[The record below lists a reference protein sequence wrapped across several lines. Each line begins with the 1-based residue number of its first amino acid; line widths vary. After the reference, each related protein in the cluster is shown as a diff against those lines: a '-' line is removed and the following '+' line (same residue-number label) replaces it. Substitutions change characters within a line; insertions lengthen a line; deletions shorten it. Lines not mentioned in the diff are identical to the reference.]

1 MRHPVVV
8 RVGLTI
14 AIMSPALLVVVLAC
28 SEAAPRH
35 AETAQASATVALL
48 DAPDESFV
56 RGPVTIN
63 YRSIGTG
70 DPILFVHGYGDN
82 LKMWAGLADSLA
94 TQHRVIA
101 MDTRG
106 FGRSSKPAGV
116 ASYGQAMVDDMVA
129 LLDHIGAGKA
139 HVVGYSMG
147 ALLAAELALG
157 HPDRVR
163 TATLAA
169 GGFQDRT
176 AMRAMTAPWIADLE
190 NGRRLTSLLKQI
202 VPVLPDSTV
211 RAFSD
216 QLFAESDSAA
226 LVDAMKGFEALST
239 DWQKAAS
246 STIPAVVIVGVDDPL
261 RRYSRDLAA
270 RWPGAKLVE
279 LPATDHMTVFSA
291 PQMLEEIRVLV
302 AANPRP

>member
-1 MRHPVVV
+1 MAR
-8 RVGLTI
+8 
-14 AIMSPALLVVVLAC
+14 MSPGLLVGILAC
-28 SEAAPRH
+28 SESAPRQT
-35 AETAQASATVALL
+35 ETGQASASVALL

-56 RGPVTIN
+56 GGPVTIN
-63 YRSIGTG
+63 YRSTGTG

-116 ASYGQAMVDDMVA
+116 ANYGQAMVDDMVA

-147 ALLAAELALG
+147 ALLAADLALA
-157 HPDRVR
+157 HPERVR
-163 TATLAA
+163 TVTLAA
-169 GGFQDRT
+169 GGFRDRA
-176 AMRAMTAPWIADLE
+176 AMRAMTAPWIADIE
-190 NGRRLTSLLKQI
+190 GGRRLTGLLKQI
-202 VPVLPDSTV
+202 VPVLPDSTA

-226 LVDAMKGFEALST
+226 LVDALKGFEDLSI
-239 DWQKAAS
+239 DWQKAAT

-261 RRYSRDLAA
+261 LPYSRELAA
-270 RWPGAKLVE
+270 KWPGAKLVE
-279 LPATDHMTVFSA
+279 LPDTDHMTVFSA
-291 PQMLEEIRVLV
+291 PRMLEEIRALIQ
-302 AANPRP
+302 ANAQP